1 MWLTTAALLFWQAAN
16 PASEGLKALE
26 ESRYEAAVQAF
37 TKVIEADPADYS
49 AHFNLGLAYSFM
61 EKDSEGI
68 AEYRKTLEL
77 KPGLYQAELNAGI
90 LLVRQKKPGEALPLL
105 ADAASQK
112 PAEYRPRYYL
122 AEAQLANGNAAQA
135 AESYRAALASD
146 AKSAAAELGLGRALA
161 QQGNLPD
168 AASHFRKAAEL
179 DPKYRDS
186 LLELAA
192 LYEKGGQKTEA
203 FEIYKQFPGNAAV
216 EERMGELLL
225 DSKQYAEAIPRLE
238 NAYSQ
243 SPTEANRVGLA
254 MAYLF
259 NQQLDRAV
267 PLLDQAV
274 TQSPGNFNL
283 RIMYAH
289 ALRDQKRYP
298 QAARQ
303 FQEALKLQ
311 PNAGHTWDE
320 LGGVLYLAE
329 DFQPALAAFERAHE
343 LGENLAGN
351 WFMRAI
357 ILDKLHQLKP
367 ALDAYH
373 QFLSMSHDQS
383 PDQEFQA
390 RQRVR
395 IIQRELEKR

>member
-1 MWLTTAALLFWQAAN
+1 
-16 PASEGLKALE
+16 
-26 ESRYEAAVQAF
+26 
-37 TKVIEADPADYS
+37 
-49 AHFNLGLAYSFM
+49 
-61 EKDSEGI
+61 
-68 AEYRKTLEL
+68 
-77 KPGLYQAELNAGI
+77 
-90 LLVRQKKPGEALPLL
+90 
-105 ADAASQK
+105 
-112 PAEYRPRYYL
+112 
-122 AEAQLANGNAAQA
+122 
-135 AESYRAALASD
+135 
-146 AKSAAAELGLGRALA
+146 
-161 QQGNLPD
+161 
-168 AASHFRKAAEL
+168 
-179 DPKYRDS
+179 
-186 LLELAA
+186 
-192 LYEKGGQKTEA
+192 
-203 FEIYKQFPGNAAV
+203 
-216 EERMGELLL
+216 
-225 DSKQYAEAIPRLE
+225 
-238 NAYSQ
+238 
-243 SPTEANRVGLA
+243 

-259 NQQLDRAV
+259 NQQLDKAV

-298 QAARQ
+298 QAAGQ

-320 LGGVLYLAE
+320 LGGVLYMAE

-367 ALDAYH
+367 ALDAYQ